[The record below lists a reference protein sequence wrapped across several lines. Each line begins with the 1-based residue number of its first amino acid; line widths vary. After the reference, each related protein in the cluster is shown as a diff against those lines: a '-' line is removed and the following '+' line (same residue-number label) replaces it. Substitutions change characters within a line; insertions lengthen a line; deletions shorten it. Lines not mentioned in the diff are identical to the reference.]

1 MEGCVISILRGY
13 TYEQV
18 KAVCDTLCKSN
29 KIKNVEITLNTEHAL
44 EIINKIS
51 NEYGD
56 RLHIGAGTVVTFD
69 EVKAAINAGA
79 RFVLSPVGYTKAMID
94 YCHEHQVIA
103 IPAAFTP
110 HEIYTQIHYGA
121 DIVKV
126 FPANELSWNYA
137 SKVMEP
143 LGDLPL
149 LAVGGVNAENVA
161 EVLMSGYHYVGSAGG
176 IFSKK
181 DILEC
186 NHEQLL
192 CSLRKFEQA
201 LDGELHAVN

>member
-18 KAVCDTLCKSN
+18 KAVCDTLCQSR
-29 KIKNVEITLNTEHAL
+29 KIKNVEITLNTENAI
-44 EIINKIS
+44 EIIRNIS
-51 NEYGD
+51 KEYGD
-56 RLHIGAGTVVTFD
+56 RLHIGAGTVVTFE
-69 EVKAAINAGA
+69 EVKAAIDAGA

-94 YCHEHQVIA
+94 YCHEHNVIA

-110 HEIYTQIHYGA
+110 HEIYTQIQNGA
-121 DIVKV
+121 DIVKI

-137 SKVMEP
+137 HKVMEP

-149 LAVGGVNAENVA
+149 LAVGGVNAENVL
-161 EVLMSGYHYVGSAGG
+161 EVLKSGYHYVGSAGG

-192 CSLRKFEQA
+192 HSLRQFEQA
-201 LDGELHAVN
+201 LDGETHAVS